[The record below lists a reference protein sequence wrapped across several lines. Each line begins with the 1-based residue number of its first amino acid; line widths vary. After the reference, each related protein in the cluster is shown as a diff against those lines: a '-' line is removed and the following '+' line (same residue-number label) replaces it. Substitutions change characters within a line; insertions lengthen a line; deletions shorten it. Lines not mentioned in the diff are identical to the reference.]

1 MLSCYCMRG
10 APPAGRWRPLSQA
23 THVVLFQ
30 QQADDAIC
38 NPMKYTLGTA
48 SKVTGKS
55 KSTLS
60 RDIKCGK
67 ISATRRDDGSYEI
80 DPAELHRV
88 YPAVELG
95 ARSWNSISNDPQPHL
110 EHPEARILAAELAAV
125 QARLETIEA
134 ERQRERSQLMA
145 QIEDV
150 RQDRDHWR
158 QQATALLTDQRR
170 PQAAMERRSL
180 WSRLLGGGRA

>member
-1 MLSCYCMRG
+1 
-10 APPAGRWRPLSQA
+10 
-23 THVVLFQ
+23 VVLFQ
-30 QQADDAIC
+30 KPAHEAIR
-38 NPMKYTLGTA
+38 NPMQYTLGTA
-48 SKVTGKS
+48 AKATGKS

-67 ISATRRDDGSYEI
+67 ISATRRGDGSYEI

-88 YPAVELG
+88 YPAVALG
-95 ARSWNSISNDPQPHL
+95 TGSWNRAANDLQPHP
-110 EHPEARILAAELAAV
+110 EHHETRSLAAELAAV
-125 QARLETIEA
+125 RARLETIEA
-134 ERQRERSQLMA
+134 ERERERSQLLD

-170 PQAAMERRSL
+170 PEAAVERRSW
-180 WSRLLGGGRA
+180 WSRLFGVARAE